1 MIMDGEQGT
10 VDFPSCERGVTGQER
25 LPMAFMALHARVSS
39 ALRAGF
45 SCVYACFPP
54 RCRSVADVSGSL

>member
-1 MIMDGEQGT
+1 MIIDGEQGLST
-10 VDFPSCERGVTGQER
+10 FPLAGAARRGRER
-25 LPMAFMALHARVSS
+25 LPMAFMALHKRVSG

-45 SCVYACFPP
+45 SCVYVCFPP

>member
-1 MIMDGEQGT
+1 MSTDGEQGLSI
-10 VDFPSCERGVTGQER
+10 FPLAGAAWRAGR
-25 LPMAFMALHARVSS
+25 DYPMAFMALHARVSS

>member
-1 MIMDGEQGT
+1 MSTDGEQGLSI
-10 VDFPSCERGVTGQER
+10 FPLAGAAWRGRER
-25 LPMAFMALHARVSS
+25 LSMAFMALHARISG

-45 SCVYACFPP
+45 SCVYVCFPP